1 MDLATVIMVRLLCI
15 CIYLINFDV
24 GSCFL
29 CYASNRR
36 FPPSLCYISPRIS
49 IFLYNF
55 LRFLCRPLWSLGL
68 TFVSWYEQKNHTI
81 HPFENCLFFVTY
93 LHNVWQKVKVNLFYK
108 KMLKVRLFEI
118 KLRQKVV
125 WDLQTV
131 YKINKKIK
139 KNLIIITS

>member
-1 MDLATVIMVRLLCI
+1 M
-15 CIYLINFDV
+15 
-24 GSCFL
+24 
-29 CYASNRR
+29 
-36 FPPSLCYISPRIS
+36 
-49 IFLYNF
+49 
-55 LRFLCRPLWSLGL
+55 
-68 TFVSWYEQKNHTI
+68 
-81 HPFENCLFFVTY
+81 
-93 LHNVWQKVKVNLFYK
+93 WQKVKVNLFYK